1 MIRLWRMMSTKKV
14 GLILLLTLLEATS
27 FLLLPTL
34 ASDALNR
41 SAGASSQ
48 GPVLIIG
55 TIMALATIVAIV
67 LGVIATRLSAQES
80 QGLGNSLRKSLF
92 KKVLSFSQEELVQ
105 FQTSTLL
112 TRTTN
117 DVMQI
122 QMVTM
127 MMLRLIIMSPLIMIV
142 SFFFAFQRESQLAWI
157 FAITLPLI
165 ILFASIVL
173 KFASPVFRSTQKK
186 TDRLNKVFREGLTG
200 IRVIRAFGT
209 THYEEKRFDDA
220 NKDFRDTIILANSIL
235 ALILPG
241 MLLVICVANTLIF
254 TNGSHLIAA
263 NKMEIGNLIA
273 FIQYGV
279 QVLFSVLQ
287 MAMILFFLP
296 RAQVSAERILE
307 IMDTDIKIQDQQE
320 ALDFP
325 TDKPVTLSFS
335 NVDFCFPGAQRPALE
350 GINFKAKAGDTI
362 AVIGGTGSGKT
373 TLAKLLPRLYDTTAG
388 EIKIN
393 GHNIKAYKQAELRKH
408 IGYAPQNALL
418 FHGTIASNVRYGK
431 PEASEE
437 DIWDALNIAQAEF
450 VDNLPEKLDSR
461 VEQRGQNFS
470 GGQRQR
476 LSIARA
482 IVGQPAIYI
491 FDDSFSALDYQTD
504 YQLREA
510 LRPLAQ
516 NAITMIIAQRVNT
529 VMNADQIL
537 VLDNGKIVGAGTHEE
552 LKANNKIY
560 KDIVHSQMKG
570 GDDDE

>member
-325 TDKPVTLSFS
+325 TDEPVTLSFS

-450 VDNLPEKLDSR
+450 VDKLPEKLDSR

-529 VMNADQIL
+529 VMNADKIL

-560 KDIVHSQMKG
+560 KDIFHSQMKG

>member
-14 GLILLLTLLEATS
+14 VLILLLTLLEATS

-41 SAGASSQ
+41 SAGASSR

-173 KFASPVFRSTQKK
+173 KFASPVFRSIQKK

-325 TDKPVTLSFS
+325 TDEPVTLSFS
-335 NVDFCFPGAQRPALE
+335 NVDFCFPGAQRPALK

-388 EIKIN
+388 EIKVN

-461 VEQRGQNFS
+461 VEQRGKNFS

-537 VLDNGKIVGAGTHEE
+537 VLDNGKIVGTGTHEE

>member
-1 MIRLWRMMSTKKV
+1 MPTKKL

-55 TIMALATIVAIV
+55 TIMALATTVAIV

-173 KFASPVFRSTQKK
+173 KFASPVFRSIQNK
-186 TDRLNKVFREGLTG
+186 TDGLNKVFREGLTG

-325 TDKPVTLSFS
+325 TDEPVTLSFS

-437 DIWDALNIAQAEF
+437 DIWDALNIAQADF

-482 IVGQPAIYI
+482 IVGQPTIYI

-537 VLDNGKIVGAGTHEE
+537 VLDNGKIVGTGTHEE

>member
-14 GLILLLTLLEATS
+14 VLILLLTLLEATS

-41 SAGASSQ
+41 SAGASSR

-55 TIMALATIVAIV
+55 TSMALATIVAIV

-173 KFASPVFRSTQKK
+173 KFASPVFRSIQKK

-325 TDKPVTLSFS
+325 TDEPVTLSFS
-335 NVDFCFPGAQRPALE
+335 NVDFCFPGAQRPALK

-388 EIKIN
+388 EIKVN

-450 VDNLPEKLDSR
+450 VDDLPEKLDSR

-537 VLDNGKIVGAGTHEE
+537 VLDNGKIVGTGTHEE

>member
-1 MIRLWRMMSTKKV
+1 
-14 GLILLLTLLEATS
+14 
-27 FLLLPTL
+27 
-34 ASDALNR
+34 
-41 SAGASSQ
+41 
-48 GPVLIIG
+48 
-55 TIMALATIVAIV
+55 
-67 LGVIATRLSAQES
+67 
-80 QGLGNSLRKSLF
+80 
-92 KKVLSFSQEELVQ
+92 
-105 FQTSTLL
+105 
-112 TRTTN
+112 
-117 DVMQI
+117 
-122 QMVTM
+122 
-127 MMLRLIIMSPLIMIV
+127 MIV

-173 KFASPVFRSTQKK
+173 KFASPVFRSIQNK
-186 TDRLNKVFREGLTG
+186 TDGLNKVFREGLTG

-325 TDKPVTLSFS
+325 TDEPVTLSFS

-437 DIWDALNIAQAEF
+437 DIWDALNIAQADF

-482 IVGQPAIYI
+482 IVGQPTIYI

-537 VLDNGKIVGAGTHEE
+537 VLDNGKIVGTGTHEE

>member
-173 KFASPVFRSTQKK
+173 KFASPVFRSIQNK
-186 TDRLNKVFREGLTG
+186 TDGLNKVFREGLTG

-450 VDNLPEKLDSR
+450 VDKLPEKLDSR

-529 VMNADQIL
+529 VMNADKIL

-560 KDIVHSQMKG
+560 KDIFHSQMKG

>member
-450 VDNLPEKLDSR
+450 VDKLPEKLDSR

-529 VMNADQIL
+529 VMNADKIL

-560 KDIVHSQMKG
+560 KDIFHSQMKG

>member
-14 GLILLLTLLEATS
+14 VLILLLTLLEATS

-41 SAGASSQ
+41 SAGASSR

-173 KFASPVFRSTQKK
+173 KFASPVFRSIQKK

-325 TDKPVTLSFS
+325 TDEPVTLSFS
-335 NVDFCFPGAQRPALE
+335 NVDFCFPGAQRPALK

-388 EIKIN
+388 EIKVN

-450 VDNLPEKLDSR
+450 VDDLPEKLDSR

-537 VLDNGKIVGAGTHEE
+537 VLDNGKIVGTGTHEE